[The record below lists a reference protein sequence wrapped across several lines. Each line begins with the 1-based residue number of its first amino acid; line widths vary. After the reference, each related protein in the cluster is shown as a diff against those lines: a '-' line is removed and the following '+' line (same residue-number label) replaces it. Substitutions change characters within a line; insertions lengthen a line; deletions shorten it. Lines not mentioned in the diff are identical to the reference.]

1 MVFGIAMKR
10 PHLFTVY
17 LLLTGLAVGYLI
29 LAVWFPLT
37 YIHFTYEDLYGEWGQ
52 TWLFLLAGLFSGW
65 LATKPLPYRW
75 FFLLLG
81 IACLYTV
88 LEEISWGQ
96 RLLGFESPYL
106 FDQYNLQQETNI
118 HNFFTGPFHTTTKN
132 LVEALLV
139 FILVAYG
146 VFYPVLVKKQWSIA
160 VWFEKKGIAPPP
172 VYLWPFFLVAA
183 PLEVG
188 FFHFNEAE
196 VAELLI
202 GSAVLIFAMHY
213 WFAARYQPDVYPQ
226 VIWDAKASGTFTK
239 YLLLAFTGVVLGAV
253 TTTQLLLNKP
263 EARARI
269 ENRVLNGAEK
279 FALRFQNRGQ
289 WQKAAEFY
297 RLVYEADPSRTS
309 VLRRLVDSYQAQG
322 EKQNY
327 RYYYRILLERSMLPG
342 AANSND
348 TSVNLSLARSYQK
361 IGDQAQ
367 SDYYLQRAYQLAS
380 QAVTL
385 DPNSKEAVLNL
396 ARVQERVGRLVDA
409 GLQYLRCVEL
419 DPGSEVCRAGAQRV
433 QRLLDGADLN

>member
-1 MVFGIAMKR
+1 MKR
-10 PHLFTVY
+10 PHLFTVN
-17 LLLTGLAVGYLI
+17 LLLAGIVSSYLI

-52 TWLFLLAGLFSGW
+52 TYLFLFAGLFSGW

-75 FFLLLG
+75 FFLFLS

-96 RLLGFESPYL
+96 RLLGFESPYV

-118 HNFFTGPFHTTTKN
+118 HNFLTGPFHTTTKN

-139 FILVAYG
+139 AILVAYG
-146 VFYPVLVKKQWSIA
+146 AIYPILVRKQWPVA

-172 VYLWPFFLVAA
+172 DYLWPFFVVAA

-202 GSAVLIFAMHY
+202 GSAVLILAMHY
-213 WFAARYQPDVYPQ
+213 WFTARHQPDAYPQ
-226 VIWDAKASGTFTK
+226 IYWDATASRSFTK
-239 YLLLAFTGVVLGAV
+239 YLLLAFAGVALGSLM
-253 TTTQLLLNKP
+253 TTQILLNKP
-263 EARARI
+263 EASARI

-279 FALRFQNRGQ
+279 FARRFENRGQ
-289 WQKAAEFY
+289 WHKAAGFY
-297 RLVYEADPSRTS
+297 RLVYEADPSRSS
-309 VLRRLVDSYQAQG
+309 VLRRLVDSYQVQG

-327 RYYYRILLERSMLPG
+327 NHYYRILLQRSIPAG
-342 AANSND
+342 AESSGD

-361 IGDQAQ
+361 IGDEAQ
-367 SDYYLQRAYQLAS
+367 SDLYMQRAFQSAS
-380 QAVTL
+380 QAVSR
-385 DPNSKEAVLNL
+385 DPTSKEAVYDL
-396 ARVQERVGRLVDA
+396 ARVQERAGRLEDA
-409 GLQYLRCVEL
+409 VLQYRRCTEL
-419 DPGSEVCRAGAQRV
+419 DPGSEVCRAGSQRV
-433 QRLLDGADLN
+433 QRLLAGEQTQRLQ

>member
-1 MVFGIAMKR
+1 MKR

-17 LLLTGLAVGYLI
+17 LLLAVLAIGYLI

-52 TWLFLLAGLFSGW
+52 TYLFLLAGLFSGW

-75 FFLLLG
+75 FFMLLG

-118 HNFFTGPFHTTTKN
+118 HNFLTGPFHTTTKN
-132 LVEALLV
+132 LIEALMV
-139 FILVAYG
+139 FFLVAYG
-146 VFYPVLVKKQWSIA
+146 VFYPVLVRKQWPIA

-172 VYLWPFFLVAA
+172 AYLWPFFLVAA

-213 WFAARYQPDVYPQ
+213 WFAARHQPDAYPQ
-226 VIWDAKASGTFTK
+226 VLWDAKASRSFTK
-239 YLLLAFTGVVLGAV
+239 YLLLAFVGVVLGSL

-279 FALRFQNRGQ
+279 FAQRFEKRGQ

-297 RLVYEADPSRTS
+297 QMVYEADPSRTS
-309 VLRRLVDSYQAQG
+309 VLRRLVDSYQALG
-322 EKQNY
+322 EKKNY
-327 RYYYRILLERSMLPG
+327 SHYYRILLERSITPG
-342 AANSND
+342 AVHSRD
-348 TSVNLSLARSYQK
+348 TSVNLSLAHSYQK
-361 IGDQAQ
+361 AGDKEQ
-367 SDYYLQRAYQLAS
+367 SNYYLQRAYQLAS
-380 QAVTL
+380 QAVSR
-385 DPNSKEAVLNL
+385 DPTSKEAVLDL
-396 ARVQERVGRLVDA
+396 ARVQEQAGSLEDA
-409 GLQYLRCVEL
+409 SQQYRRCVEL
-419 DPGSEVCRAGAQRV
+419 DPGSAVCKAGAQRV
-433 QRLLDGADLN
+433 QRLLSGAGLN